1 MDTPPAR
8 PQPSGPSKGLHILV
22 ADDEPN
28 IRRVLAL
35 GLTSDG
41 HEVKAVSNAD
51 DAVLEASRQVFDLAF
66 VDLRL
71 GTGTG
76 LDLIPRL
83 LAHNRRLYVVV
94 ITAYASIDTAVE
106 AVKRGASDYLAKPF
120 TPPQVRMVVERAAK
134 LRALEME
141 LVNLEGSLRDWDAT
155 IILESQSPAMRRA
168 VDLAREVADSDVTV
182 LLRGESGTGK
192 GVFARMIHL
201 WSGRK
206 DRPFATVSAPTLSP
220 QLLESELFGH
230 VAGAFTGAVR
240 DNPGR
245 IASTAGGTLFLDEI
259 GDLPLALQ
267 PKLLRFVQDREY
279 ERVGDSVTR
288 HADVRLVTATNVDL
302 AQAVKEGR
310 FREDLLY
317 RINVIQIDL
326 PPLRERRGDL
336 LPLAQRF
343 LATFSRRRPISGFTD
358 VAVAAMEA
366 YSWPGN
372 VRELRNVVERAAI
385 LCRGEKIGVE
395 HLPFSTEPSLKTPAV
410 GDAVTLEQVEEA
422 HIRRV
427 LASAPSLE
435 EAARI
440 LGIDAATLY
449 RRRKKLGI

>member
-1 MDTPPAR
+1 METQP
-8 PQPSGPSKGLHILV
+8 PQPEGHVRPKGLHVLI

-28 IRRVLAL
+28 IRRILSIGLA
-35 GLTSDG
+35 SDG
-41 HEVKAVSNAD
+41 HDVKAVSNAD
-51 DAVLEASRQVFDLAF
+51 DAVLEASRQAFDLAF

-71 GTGTG
+71 GTATG

-83 LAHNRRLYVVV
+83 LAQNRRLYVVV

-106 AVKRGASDYLAKPF
+106 AIKRGASDYLPKPF

-134 LRALEME
+134 LRSLE
-141 LVNLEGSLRDWDAT
+141 LTLTNLEGSIQALDAT
-155 IILESQSPAMRRA
+155 ITLESRSAAMRSA
-168 VDLAREVADSDVTV
+168 IDMAREVAGSDATV

-192 GVFARMIHL
+192 GVLARMIHT
-201 WSGRK
+201 WSERK
-206 DRPFATVSAPTLSP
+206 NRPFAVVSCPTLSP

-230 VAGAFTGAVR
+230 VEGAFTGAMR

-259 GDLPLALQ
+259 GDLPLPMQ

-279 ERVGDSVTR
+279 ERVGDSITR
-288 HADVRLVTATNVDL
+288 RTDVRLISATNVDL
-302 AQAVKEGR
+302 HQAVKAGR

-326 PPLRERRGDL
+326 PPLRDRRDDL

-343 LATFSRRRPISGFTD
+343 LAVFSSRRPIAGFTD
-358 VAVAAMEA
+358 EAVAAMQS

-372 VRELRNVVERAAI
+372 IRELRNVVERAAI
-385 LCRGEKIGVE
+385 LCHSQNVGVE
-395 HLPFSTEPSLKTPAV
+395 HLPFSIEAPPKAPAV
-410 GDAVTLEQVEEA
+410 GDAVSIEQLEEA
-422 HIRRV
+422 HIRRI
-427 LASAPSLE
+427 LAGAPSLD

-449 RRRKKLGI
+449 RRRKKFGI